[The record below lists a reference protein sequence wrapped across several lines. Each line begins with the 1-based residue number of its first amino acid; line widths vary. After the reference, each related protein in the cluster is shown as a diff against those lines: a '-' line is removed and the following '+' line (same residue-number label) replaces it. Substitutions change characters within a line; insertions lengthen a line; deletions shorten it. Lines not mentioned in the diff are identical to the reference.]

1 MLLRFP
7 PPVIE
12 DDSVKNGRK
21 QQACCHKQNLR
32 ILVHEKESTIIADD
46 RREEQF
52 KLGGVTESSC
62 RIEST
67 TTSVIVNRLVLVTVV
82 FLLQFGGI
90 AVHASSRSNVD
101 QVFGLQS
108 DHRRAPPLPSG
119 RRGGGQSPRGN
130 PIHKNH
136 AIQEILGTFL
146 SPWAADWLVKGWL
159 ATCTSCQEL
168 NFARLVGQGSKKFGA
183 LSFPMPKMVQELW
196 VPPCLGLDFQSGTNL
211 GEKAQLS

>member
-7 PPVIE
+7 LPVVE
-12 DDSVKNGRK
+12 DDGAKNGRK
-21 QQACCHKQNLR
+21 QQFCCHKQELR
-32 ILVHEKESTIIADD
+32 ILVDDKESTII
-46 RREEQF
+46 RREEVS
-52 KLGGVTESSC
+52 KLGGVTASSC
-62 RIEST
+62 RNKST

-136 AIQEILGTFL
+136 AIQEILGTLL
-146 SPWAADWLVKGWL
+146 SP
-159 ATCTSCQEL
+159 
-168 NFARLVGQGSKKFGA
+168 
-183 LSFPMPKMVQELW
+183 
-196 VPPCLGLDFQSGTNL
+196 
-211 GEKAQLS
+211 